1 MRNKRGLLQI
11 FKTCSTK
18 YLLKK
23 FHVVQKTKYT
33 KQNPPKNGGMGCHSQ
48 NINGKQNGSTLQCN
62 VCFQFF
68 PECTTFYFFIV
79 FNLYKHVSLLILV
92 VF

>member
-18 YLLKK
+18 YLLKN

-33 KQNPPKNGGMGCHSQ
+33 KQNPPKMGVWAVIVKTSTENKMGQHCSAMYVFNFSQ
-48 NINGKQNGSTLQCN
+48 NALH
-62 VCFQFF
+62 F
-68 PECTTFYFFIV
+68 TF
-79 FNLYKHVSLLILV
+79 S
-92 VF
+92 